1 MQKIGLKRDLRC
13 INPCKSGDGS
23 YLKKI
28 DLPTQGGGVEVGIL
42 GGQKIKSPGNVMNC
56 PENQSI
62 CFYPTH
68 PGGGSR
74 GGGGWG
80 SKFKKSG
87 KFHELSRKSI
97 TNLPPPGPPPPKGVA
112 VGILGGQKI
121 KSPGNVMNCPE
132 NQYNLF
138 LPIPPWGGS
147 RGGGGWGS
155 KFQKFGKFHELLRKS
170 ITIFLPPPPKGVA
183 VGILGGQ
190 KIKSPGNVM
199 NCREK

>member
-23 YLKKI
+23 YLKK
-28 DLPTQGGGVEVGIL
+28 LTSPPKGGGRSGNFK
-42 GGQKIKSPGNVMNC
+42 GSKNQKSGKCHELSRKSINLFLPIPPRGV
-56 PENQSI
+56 P
-62 CFYPTH
+62 
-68 PGGGSR
+68 

-80 SKFKKSG
+80 SKFQKSG

-97 TNLPPPGPPPPKGVA
+97 KQIFTPPPPPKGVA

-138 LPIPPWGGS
+138 LPIPTWGVP
-147 RGGGGWGS
+147 GGGGLGVQIS
-155 KFQKFGKFHELLRKS
+155 KVR
-170 ITIFLPPPPKGVA
+170 
-183 VGILGGQ
+183 
-190 KIKSPGNVM
+190 
-199 NCREK
+199 